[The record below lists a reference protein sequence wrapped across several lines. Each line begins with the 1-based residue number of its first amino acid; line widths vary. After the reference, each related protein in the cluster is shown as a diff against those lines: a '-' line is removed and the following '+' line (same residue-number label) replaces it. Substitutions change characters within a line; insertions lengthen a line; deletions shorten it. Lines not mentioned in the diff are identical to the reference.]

1 MVSNARYGKNN
12 WLHGLELSWRN
23 NEAYWLWKKIQWIKG
38 CIRATKFSVFI
49 NGSSRGTIVASRG
62 LRLEDSVSMA
72 ILFGK
77 WCPLTNSLKR
87 LVPGVSLK
95 ALKLEG
101 MNSCPYFTIFRW
113 HISPLQRWSS
123 SFSFWDNKLNFRWNK
138 KWKITRES
146 KKSSPQNGMHLKI
159 GLQLTSIRPKE

>member
-1 MVSNARYGKNN
+1 MLDMENN

-101 MNSCPYFTIFRW
+101 MNSCPYFTICRW

-123 SFSFWDNKLNFRWNK
+123 SFSFGIINWTSVETKNER
-138 KWKITRES
+138 
-146 KKSSPQNGMHLKI
+146 
-159 GLQLTSIRPKE
+159 LQGNPKNQVHKMECT